1 VQNCIAV
8 VSQTGKYAML
18 ATDLMGQLGNTSG
31 QAKCN
36 IGAPN
41 WSKSDST
48 DFVVGSKM
56 FPNPRLVLNVGNY
69 IYQLQSCSGTCTT
82 GATMPVWVQN
92 PTVAGVG
99 TISDG
104 TITWVA
110 AADVN
115 TPTNTAVQNCRADV
129 MVIKLTR

>member
-1 VQNCIAV
+1 
-8 VSQTGKYAML
+8 ML
-18 ATDLMGQLGNTSG
+18 ATDLMGQAGNTSG

-36 IGAPN
+36 VGAPT
-41 WSKSDST
+41 WGKSDST

-69 IYQLQSCSGTCTT
+69 IYQVQSCSGTCTT

-92 PTVAGVG
+92 PTVAGMG